1 MYFVYILYSDKCNKY
16 YIGQTESLTRR
27 VEEHNQGKG
36 GAFTSAC
43 IPLALV
49 YHESFESR
57 QEAVK
62 REREIKGK
70 KSRKYIEYLIQSRS
84 TENL

>member
-36 GAFTSAC
+36 GALPRLAFLGHLFTMNLSN
-43 IPLALV
+43 LDKKLL
-49 YHESFESR
+49 
-57 QEAVK
+57 
-62 REREIKGK
+62 KGK
-70 KSRKYIEYLIQSRS
+70 EK
-84 TENL
+84 